1 MNSATLQNIKSI
13 LKNQLG
19 FFVLTMDNPKKKL
32 KKKKKNLFTIASKRI
47 KYLGINTTKEVKDLY
62 YENYKMLLKE
72 IKEAINN
79 WEDSLYSGFGRLN
92 ILKILTVLVQ

>member
-32 KKKKKNLFTIASKRI
+32 KKKKQNKTPLFTIASKRI

-62 YENYKMLLKE
+62 SENYKMLLKE

-79 WEDSLYSGFGRLN
+79 WEDTL
-92 ILKILTVLVQ
+92 